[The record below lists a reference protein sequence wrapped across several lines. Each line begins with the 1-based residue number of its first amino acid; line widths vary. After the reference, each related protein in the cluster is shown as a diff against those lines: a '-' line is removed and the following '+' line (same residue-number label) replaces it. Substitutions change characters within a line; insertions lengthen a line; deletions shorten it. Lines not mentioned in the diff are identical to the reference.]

1 MVKVMF
7 LASRF
12 LVGIITSSLVSWV
25 MSLHPALTIPGLAL
39 YFLALVGWVV
49 AWIIDDAAIK
59 FLKTDINDYSAVLIG
74 LAVAVVVGGVVT
86 WLTNGFTF

>member
-1 MVKVMF
+1 MAKVMF

-25 MSLHPALTIPGLAL
+25 MSLHPALITPGLAL

-49 AWIIDDAAIK
+49 AWLVDDSAIK
-59 FLKTDINDYSAVLIG
+59 FLKTDLNDYSAVLIG
-74 LAVAVVVGGVVT
+74 LAVAVVLGGLIT